1 MPTSVSIFGRVRQ
14 VLQGLDQAASGD
26 EEQIALNEQLEQLM
40 AMGSSPY
47 GEITRLGRAFEIH
60 TVAAVA
66 AVVALPTT
74 ASMLS
79 IWNGEADSGRSLII
93 DRVWGLR
100 IVSTTAIASQAALIG
115 CLGQTR
121 VATLGTLSGLPKNA
135 LNGNGG
141 GDTKVASYLTA
152 IALDAVT
159 GVTGNWRVLPGQ
171 TGGLKISAG
180 AATVGGDFLNAEVNG
195 RIIVPPGRAFGIHV
209 MAPLVAETFL
219 CGVEWHEKWLR
230 LG

>member
-1 MPTSVSIFGRVRQ
+1 MSNVNIFARVRK
-14 VLQGLDQAASGD
+14 LLEAIDQSSPDTDQQATVND
-26 EEQIALNEQLEQLM
+26 QLELLM
-40 AMGSSPY
+40 ANAASPY
-47 GEITRLGRAFEIH
+47 GEVTRVGRAFETH
-60 TVAAVA
+60 TTTAIA

-74 ASMLS
+74 AAMLS
-79 IWNGEADSGRSLII
+79 MWNGEPDNGRSYVV

-100 IVSTTAIASQAALIG
+100 IVSTTAIASQASLIG

-121 VATLGTLSGLPKNA
+121 VTTLGAASGLARNA

-141 GDTKVASYLTA
+141 ADSKSTTFLNAV
-152 IALDAVT
+152 ALDAVT

-180 AATVGGDFLNAEVNG
+180 AATVGGDFVNAEVNG
-195 RIIVPPGRAFGIHV
+195 RIIIPPGRAFGVHV
-209 MAPLVAETFL
+209 FAPLVGETFL
-219 CGVEWHEKWLR
+219 CGIEWHEKKLV

>member
-1 MPTSVSIFGRVRQ
+1 MPSQISILARVRKLLEAVDGSSPDIQ
-14 VLQGLDQAASGD
+14 QQPTLTD
-26 EEQIALNEQLEQLM
+26 QLELLVGQ
-40 AMGSSPY
+40 GTSPY
-47 GEITRLGRAFEIH
+47 GEIVKVGRAFEVH
-60 TVAAVA
+60 TVAAIA

-79 IWNGEADSGRSLII
+79 LWNGEADGGRSYVI

-121 VATLGTLSGLPKNA
+121 VSTLGTLSGLPLNP
-135 LNGNGG
+135 LNGNAGK
-141 GDTKVASYLTA
+141 DSKSATYLNA
-152 IALDAVT
+152 VALDAVT

-180 AATVGGDFLNAEVNG
+180 AATVGGDFVNSEING
-195 RIIVPPGRAFGIHV
+195 RIIVPPGHAFGVHV
-209 MAPLVAETFL
+209 FAPLVGETFI
-219 CGVEWHEKWLR
+219 CGVEWHEKQLR

>member
-1 MPTSVSIFGRVRQ
+1 MAEHKMLGRLR
-14 VLQGLDQAASGD
+14 LLLRGIDQGSPGD
-26 EEQIALNEQLEQLM
+26 DEQIALSEQGELI
-40 AMGSSPY
+40 AAIGSSFY
-47 GEITRLGRAFEIH
+47 EETVKIGRSFEVH
-60 TVAAVA
+60 TTAAIA

-79 IWNGEADSGRSLII
+79 IWNGEPDGGRSYVI

-121 VATLGTLSGLPKNA
+121 VATLGAASGLPLNA
-135 LNGNGG
+135 LNSNGG
-141 GDTKVASYLTA
+141 KDSKLTSYLNA
-152 IALDAVT
+152 VALDAVT

-180 AATVGGDFLNAEVNG
+180 AATVGGDFINADING
-195 RIIVPPGRAFGIHV
+195 RIIVAPGRAFGVHIF
-209 MAPLVAETFL
+209 APLVAETFI
-219 CGVEWHEKWLR
+219 CGIEYHEKLLR

>member
-1 MPTSVSIFGRVRQ
+1 MANEVSIFARVRKFLEGIDVSSADTMQQ
-14 VLQGLDQAASGD
+14 VT
-26 EEQIALNEQLEQLM
+26 LNDQLELL
-40 AMGSSPY
+40 ASLATSPY
-47 GEITRLGRAFEIH
+47 EETVRAGRAFEVH

-74 ASMLS
+74 AAMLS
-79 IWNGEADSGRSLII
+79 IYNGEPDGGRSYVI

-115 CLGQTR
+115 CLGQSR
-121 VATLGTLSGLPKNA
+121 VASLGTLSGLPLNA

-141 GDTKVASYLTA
+141 KDSRLQSFLTA
-152 IALDAVT
+152 VALDAVT

-171 TGGLKISAG
+171 TGGLKISTG
-180 AATVGGDFLNAEVNG
+180 AATVGGDFVNAEVNG
-195 RIIVPPGRAFGIHV
+195 RIIVPPGRAFGVHV
-209 MAPLVAETFL
+209 FAPLVAETFL
-219 CGVEWHEKWLR
+219 CGIEAHEKTIK